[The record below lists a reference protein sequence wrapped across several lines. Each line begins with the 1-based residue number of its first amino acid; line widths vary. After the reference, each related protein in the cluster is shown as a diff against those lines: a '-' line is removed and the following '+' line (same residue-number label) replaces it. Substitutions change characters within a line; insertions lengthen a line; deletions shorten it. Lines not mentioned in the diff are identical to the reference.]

1 MLYKLGETKAEVHI
15 DTVIENRDT
24 ALSLVEQA
32 RYTIDIFSQ
41 DLDAEL
47 YNNEAFEQAVFQLTK
62 KHPTTRVRILVQDS
76 MPSVQHGHRLIRLAQ
91 NLTSS
96 VLIHNPARTHQDE
109 RCGFLVVDQL
119 GFLHRVNANHR
130 NYHASYNFMSPLRAR
145 QLSDLFNEMWEHS
158 TPDAQT
164 RRMHI

>member
-15 DTVIENRDT
+15 DTVDENRDA

-32 RYTIDIFSQ
+32 RYNIDIFTQ

-47 YNNEAFEQAVFQLTK
+47 YNNEAFEQALFKLTK
-62 KHPTTRVRILVQDS
+62 RHPSTRVRILVQNS
-76 MPSVQHGHRLIRLAQ
+76 MRSVQNGHSLIRLAQ

-96 VLIHNPARTHQDE
+96 ITIHNPSKNHQDE
-109 RCGFLVVDQL
+109 LSGFLVVDQL
-119 GFLHRVNANHR
+119 GFLYRVNANLR
-130 NYHASYNFMSPLRAR
+130 NYNANLNFMSPLRAR
-145 QLSDLFNEMWEHS
+145 QLTDFFNEIWEHS
-158 TPDAQT
+158 TPDVQT

>member
-1 MLYKLGETKAEVHI
+1 MLYKLGETKAEAHI
-15 DTVIENRDT
+15 DTVDENRDT

-32 RYTIDIFSQ
+32 RYNIDIFTQ

-47 YNNEAFEQAVFQLTK
+47 YNNEAFEQALFKLTK
-62 KHPTTRVRILVQDS
+62 RHPTTRVRILVQNS
-76 MPSVQHGHRLIRLAQ
+76 MRSVQNGNRLIRLAQ

-96 VLIHNPARTHQDE
+96 IAIHNPSRKHQDE
-109 RCGFLVVDQL
+109 LCGFLVVDQL
-119 GFLHRVNANHR
+119 GFLYRVNANHR
-130 NYHASYNFMSPLRAR
+130 NYNASFNFMSPLRAR
-145 QLSDLFNEMWEHS
+145 QLFDFFNNMWELS